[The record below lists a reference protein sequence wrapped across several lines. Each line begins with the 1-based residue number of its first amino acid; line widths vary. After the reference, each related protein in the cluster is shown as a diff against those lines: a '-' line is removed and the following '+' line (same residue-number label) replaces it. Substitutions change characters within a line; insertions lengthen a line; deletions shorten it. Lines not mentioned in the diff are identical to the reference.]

1 MGCSPWGRKELDT
14 TERLTLHF
22 TGPLIPVCQGS
33 GVIDPFLR
41 EIACAGNKQTPP
53 LALNQEKLSE
63 PAWFLPNSGS
73 RGLFHVSACLRV
85 TSTLAR
91 TAPMT

>member
-22 TGPLIPVCQGS
+22 TGPLTPVCQGS

-53 LALNQEKLSE
+53 LALNQEKL
-63 PAWFLPNSGS
+63 AVLTALNLPG
-73 RGLFHVSACLRV
+73 FFP
-85 TSTLAR
+85 TLDLGDYF
-91 TAPMT
+91 M